1 MLILNEKDIYKSISL
16 GHIMD
21 AIENSYKIY
30 AEEKYFMPDRIHV
43 DKNGKTLLYM
53 PCFLE
58 DTFGTKILTVFPE
71 NKAIKKPVIN
81 GLMLLN
87 DYESGEPLAM
97 IEGKALTALRTG
109 AVGGVAIRHTTPEDV
124 KTVGLVGA
132 GAQGLTQLQF
142 VCEARKIE
150 KIFVYDIYKEVLPG
164 FIRRVKEVIPHVEIE
179 AVGNTRELILRS
191 EVIITTTTA
200 KEPLFPN
207 EEELF
212 RGKHF
217 IGIGSYK
224 PDMREFPDALSRVV
238 DKVYV
243 DTIFAKE
250 ETGDLSQPLESGA
263 LKSEQVTLFSEYL
276 LYEKNKEKIVETT
289 TWFKSVGMGIFD
301 IVTAK
306 LIYDR
311 AVEKSI
317 GQVIDF

>member
-1 MLILNEKDIYKSISL
+1 M
-16 GHIMD
+16 
-21 AIENSYKIY
+21 
-30 AEEKYFMPDRIHV
+30 
-43 DKNGKTLLYM
+43 
-53 PCFLE
+53 
-58 DTFGTKILTVFPE
+58 
-71 NKAIKKPVIN
+71 
-81 GLMLLN
+81 
-87 DYESGEPLAM
+87 
-97 IEGKALTALRTG
+97 
-109 AVGGVAIRHTTPEDV
+109 
-124 KTVGLVGA
+124 
-132 GAQGLTQLQF
+132 
-142 VCEARKIE
+142 
-150 KIFVYDIYKEVLPG
+150 
-164 FIRRVKEVIPHVEIE
+164 
-179 AVGNTRELILRS
+179 GNTREIILRS